1 MCPTFDKEVGA
12 QVSVPRTD
20 PSQMDEETGIHINE
34 ERQTNQLADGN
45 QPPTR
50 RMSEEQ
56 NGLW

>member
-34 ERQTNQLADGN
+34 ERQTNQ
-45 QPPTR
+45 
-50 RMSEEQ
+50 
-56 NGLW
+56 